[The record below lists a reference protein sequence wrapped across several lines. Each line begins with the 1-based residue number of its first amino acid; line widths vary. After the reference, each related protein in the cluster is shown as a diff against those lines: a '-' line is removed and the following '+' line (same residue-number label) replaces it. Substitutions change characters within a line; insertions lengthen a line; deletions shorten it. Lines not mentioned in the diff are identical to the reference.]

1 MNSKVIIIG
10 APRSGTNMLRNIL
23 CKINGVSTWP
33 CDEINYIWR
42 YGNAKESSDEFSI
55 EMATPLTV
63 KYIQDQFN
71 WVSKKF
77 SASTVVEKTCANS
90 LRVPFVD
97 KVVPGAKYI
106 YIVRDGFDV
115 IGSAKLRW
123 TANLNILYLLK
134 KVKFVPTSDLVYY
147 MWRYIKT
154 RIYRILSKDN
164 RSEFWGPSLSKMDEI
179 TKSHDLNE
187 ICALQWKKCVE
198 SSDVAFSNMQSNV
211 VCYVQYENFVI
222 NPEKELTKILKF
234 IEIPTSINMVKR
246 LVKGVSK
253 NSIGKGK
260 KSLSNSEIESL
271 KPIISG
277 TMKKHGYEV

>member
-23 CKINGVSTWP
+23 CEINGVSTWP

-63 KYIQDQFN
+63 KYIQNQFN
-71 WVSKKF
+71 WVSKNF

-106 YIVRDGFDV
+106 YIVRNGFDV
-115 IGSAKLRW
+115 IGSAKIRW
-123 TANLNILYLLK
+123 TAHLDILYLLK
-134 KVKFVPTSDLVYY
+134 KVRFVPLSDFLYY
-147 MWRYIKT
+147 AWRYIKN
-154 RIYRILSKDN
+154 RIQRILSKN
-164 RSEFWGPSLSKMDEI
+164 NKLEFWGPSLNNMEEV
-179 TKSHDLNE
+179 TRNHNLNE
-187 ICALQWKKCVE
+187 VCALQWKKCVE
-198 SSDVAFSNMQSNV
+198 SSDLAFSNMSSNA
-211 VCYVQYENFVI
+211 VCYVQYENFVV
-222 NPEKELTKILKF
+222 NPEKELAKILKF
-234 IEIPTSINMVKR
+234 IEIPTSINMIKG

-260 KSLSNSEIESL
+260 KNLSNSEIESL
-271 KPIISG
+271 KMIVAD